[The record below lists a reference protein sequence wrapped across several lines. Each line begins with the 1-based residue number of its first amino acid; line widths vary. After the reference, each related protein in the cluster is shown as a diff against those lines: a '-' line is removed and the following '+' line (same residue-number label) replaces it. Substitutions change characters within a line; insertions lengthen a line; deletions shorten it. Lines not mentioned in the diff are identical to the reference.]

1 MHTDSPFVIVLEQID
16 TTNSLTSSIQI
27 PRRWTNRPISAAD
40 ISIACDA
47 SRIGKKLN
55 MMSIL
60 TRTRTNLRLGSLMA
74 AMSVLLS
81 ACALAP
87 AMRMDSSP
95 SLPVSNAGDQAASE
109 WTASRDS
116 DSAVASTSSIETPD
130 GDRAATS
137 ESLAVPISDI
147 NVTLIQKLRQE
158 EARQSADH
166 LRVGV
171 RSRRAAC
178 VDHGA
183 PGKHQRHEHA
193 D

>member
-47 SRIGKKLN
+47 SRIGRKLN

-87 AMRMDSSP
+87 AMRMDNSP
-95 SLPVSNAGDQAASE
+95 SLPVSNAGDQATSE

-158 EARQSADH
+158 DARQSA
-166 LRVGV
+166 
-171 RSRRAAC
+171 
-178 VDHGA
+178 VDVARLFAA
-183 PGKHQRHEHA
+183 PGPYTLGIG
-193 D
+193 